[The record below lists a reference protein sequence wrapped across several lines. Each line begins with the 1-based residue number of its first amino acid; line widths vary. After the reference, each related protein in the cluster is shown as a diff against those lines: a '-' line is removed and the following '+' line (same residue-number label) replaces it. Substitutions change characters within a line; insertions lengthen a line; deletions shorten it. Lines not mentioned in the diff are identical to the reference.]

1 MKKENKRKSVK
12 IEEKDH
18 VLRIAV
24 TVVIALLIV
33 GAIIVVVRLM
43 NPKADT
49 EAGIQRLHQ
58 MEKTDVSEVDR
69 QIQELEKAEQEA
81 AEPDT
86 NPEFPD
92 TVNSETAAKKCA
104 EEKAKNLQRS
114 IVMQL
119 CEAKEKGFSL
129 N

>member
-49 EAGIQRLHQ
+49 EAGLQRLHQ
-58 MEKTDVSEVDR
+58 MEKTDIS
-69 QIQELEKAEQEA
+69 
-81 AEPDT
+81 
-86 NPEFPD
+86 
-92 TVNSETAAKKCA
+92 
-104 EEKAKNLQRS
+104 
-114 IVMQL
+114 
-119 CEAKEKGFSL
+119 
-129 N
+129 

>member
-24 TVVIALLIV
+24 TVVIALLII

-49 EAGIQRLHQ
+49 EAGLQRLQQ
-58 MEKTDVSEVDR
+58 MEKTDVSEVDI

-81 AEPDT
+81 DEEWASRPA
-86 NPEFPD
+86 
-92 TVNSETAAKKCA
+92 SEKFANAFVIGDSVTQGLY
-104 EEKAKNLQRS
+104 EYG
-114 IVMQL
+114 V
-119 CEAKEKGFSL
+119 L
-129 N
+129 NQANVQADRGAGPVAF